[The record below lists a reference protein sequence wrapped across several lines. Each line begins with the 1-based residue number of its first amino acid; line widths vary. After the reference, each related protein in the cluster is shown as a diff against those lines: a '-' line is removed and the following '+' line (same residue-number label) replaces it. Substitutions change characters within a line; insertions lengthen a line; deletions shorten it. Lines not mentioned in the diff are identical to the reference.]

1 MDACLR
7 GTGGEKRVR
16 VCPYSHVPAYASQN
30 QLSGMPG
37 TLGLIPKASLNQFSL
52 SRPHSQSG
60 GASSTVRPLTWPSA
74 SSVCKLC
81 WQMGAKTQDSLL
93 AQQVVKSSK

>member
-16 VCPYSHVPAYASQN
+16 VCPCSHVPAYASQD

-37 TLGLIPKASLNQFSL
+37 TLGHIPKASLNQFSL
-52 SRPHSQSG
+52 SCPHSRSG
-60 GASSTVRPLTWPSA
+60 GASSTVCPLTWPSA
-74 SSVCKLC
+74 SSVCKLAD
-81 WQMGAKTQDSLL
+81 GG
-93 AQQVVKSSK
+93 